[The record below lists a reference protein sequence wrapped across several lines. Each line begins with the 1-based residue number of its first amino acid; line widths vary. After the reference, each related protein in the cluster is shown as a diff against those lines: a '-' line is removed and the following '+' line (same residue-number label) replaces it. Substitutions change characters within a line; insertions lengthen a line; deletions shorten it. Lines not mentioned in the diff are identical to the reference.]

1 MRIYLLLAVLAAT
14 VISYLVLLH
23 FRIPFGIALLIAMAI
38 MWGGVKWVRTNY
50 PADENSSGT
59 TGEDASEKEEK

>member
-38 MWGGVKWVRTNY
+38 MWGGVKWVRTKY

-59 TGEDASEKEEK
+59 TEEDASEKEEK